1 MRSSTALGMS
11 SHLFPLP
18 VFAMLRNLQRVSI
31 ENLTRPCGTPY
42 LGTTRY
48 FPSRTLAQKVNKQA
62 SESKKPQTASST
74 LTSEEAQA
82 KKAIKEARL
91 RFKSQYWGYSDGATR
106 QRLNDWNELGPPPL
120 QEYRLTFGKHCGKK
134 LDEVPLTYLVK
145 YLIPR
150 LQVVGPNMECP
161 IVGKAIDDYMKRH
174 PGVKSQAGRKK
185 TVPTSTDA
193 VVKKEQ
199 TLRTE
204 VDSTTT
210 SPQTAHVESTQ
221 S

>member
-1 MRSSTALGMS
+1 VTGWIDNAILNSSMS

-18 VFAMLRNLQRVSI
+18 MSAMLRNLQRVFI
-31 ENLTRPCGTPY
+31 AKLTRPCGRPY

-48 FPSRTLAQKVNKQA
+48 FPSRTLAQKVNKQVN
-62 SESKKPQTASST
+62 ESKEPQTASST
-74 LTSEEAQA
+74 LTSEEAEA

-91 RFKSQYWGYSDGATR
+91 RFKSQYWGYSDEATR

-150 LQVVGPNMECP
+150 RLVVGPNMECP
-161 IVGKAIDDYMKRH
+161 IAGEAIDDYMKRH
-174 PGVKSQAGRKK
+174 PEVKSQAGRKK
-185 TVPTSTDA
+185 TVPTTTDA

-199 TLRTE
+199 TL
-204 VDSTTT
+204 
-210 SPQTAHVESTQ
+210 
-221 S
+221 